1 MTLKKTKE
9 LITDLSD
16 TEPIKTF
23 FFDEGRFG
31 LQSTVCRLWAEKGKE
46 VKVKVKQGFKN
57 FYMYSAI
64 CPKTGD
70 DFSLV
75 LPFVCT
81 DMMNIYIQEFA
92 KQYINQKIVLIM
104 DQAGWHKSKD
114 LVIPENITILFLPPY
129 SPELNPVERFWKYL
143 KKDVLH
149 NVLHETLDHLA
160 ASISNFYKT
169 IEKDTL
175 KSLCHCSYL

>member
-1 MTLKKTKE
+1 M
-9 LITDLSD
+9 
-16 TEPIKTF
+16 TF

-46 VKVKVKQGFKN
+46 LKVKVKQGFKN

-64 CPKTGD
+64 CPVTGD
-70 DFSLV
+70 DFSLI

-81 DMMNIYIQEFA
+81 DMMNLYIKSFSE
-92 KQYINQKIVLIM
+92 QYQNQKLILIM

-114 LVIPENITILFLPPY
+114 LAVPENITIIFLPPY
-129 SPELNPVERFWKYL
+129 SPELNPVERFWRFL
-143 KKDVLH
+143 KKEVLH
-149 NVLHETLDHLA
+149 NVIYETLGDLTT
-160 ASISNFYKT
+160 SLGDFYST

-175 KSLCHCSYL
+175 KSLCNCSYL

>member
-1 MTLKKTKE
+1 M
-9 LITDLSD
+9 
-16 TEPIKTF
+16 TF

-46 VKVKVKQGFKN
+46 HKVKVKQGFKN

-70 DFSLV
+70 DFSLI

-81 DMMNIYIQEFA
+81 DMMNLYIQAFSE
-92 KQYINQKIVLIM
+92 KYKDQKVILIM

-114 LVIPENITILFLPPY
+114 LVVPENITIIFLPPY
-129 SPELNPVERFWKYL
+129 SPELNPVERFWRFL
-143 KKDVLH
+143 KKEVLH
-149 NVLHETLDHLA
+149 NVIYNTLGDLTTA
-160 ASISNFYKT
+160 LVEFYST
-169 IEKDTL
+169 IEKDSL
-175 KSLCHCSYL
+175 KTLCHCSYL